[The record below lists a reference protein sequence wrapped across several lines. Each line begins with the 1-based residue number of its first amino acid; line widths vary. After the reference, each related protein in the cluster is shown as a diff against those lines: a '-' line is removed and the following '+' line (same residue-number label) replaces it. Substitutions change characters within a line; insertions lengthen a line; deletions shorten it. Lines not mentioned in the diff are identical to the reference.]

1 MLSISFSR
9 LFYLYE
15 DSMQEYI
22 TEERFFTCL
31 SWLHS
36 VFSGMITSMMMGE
49 ICLNFNESNTSFF
62 WYSSCSKIP
71 FLLEEENWS
80 YNMQLVTILLS
91 LFMTLVFNILLFFRK
106 RQLEKV
112 RAEGIMVNYSC
123 DGVEISRRKEN
134 NPAFHKLNNFNRTV
148 VTPKA
153 SFMVFILN
161 SIYYFSLIL
170 SYLSATPSGIPVVG
184 QFFIC
189 LTFSNM
195 FFLNLLMETIFS
207 PPLRNSVTDVLL
219 FYRSA
224 YHAVNV

>member
-1 MLSISFSR
+1 
-9 LFYLYE
+9 
-15 DSMQEYI
+15 MQKYI
-22 TEERFFTCL
+22 TEDSFFTCL

-36 VFSGMITSMMMGE
+36 LFPGIITSMMVGE
-49 ICLNFNESNTSFF
+49 ICLNFNKSNTSFV
-62 WYSSCSKIP
+62 WYSSCSKTP

-80 YNMQLVTILLS
+80 YNMQLVTIPLS
-91 LFMTLVFNILLFFRK
+91 LFITLVVNILLFFRK
-106 RQLEKV
+106 RLLEKV
-112 RAEGIMVNYSC
+112 RAEGIMVVNYSC

-153 SFMVFILN
+153 SFLVFIVN
-161 SIYYFSLIL
+161 SLYYFTVIL
-170 SYLSATPSGIPVVG
+170 SYLSATPSGMPVVG
-184 QFFIC
+184 QFFIF

-219 FYRSA
+219 FYRRA

>member
-1 MLSISFSR
+1 
-9 LFYLYE
+9 
-15 DSMQEYI
+15 MQKYI
-22 TEERFFTCL
+22 TEESFFTCL

-36 VFSGMITSMMMGE
+36 LFPGIITSMMVGE

-62 WYSSCSKIP
+62 WYSSCSKTP

-91 LFMTLVFNILLFFRK
+91 LFITLVFNILLFFRK
-106 RQLEKV
+106 RKLEKI
-112 RAEGIMVNYSC
+112 RAEGIMVVKYSC
-123 DGVEISRRKEN
+123 DGVEISKRKGD
-134 NPAFHKLNNFNRTV
+134 NPAFHSLNNFNRTV

-153 SFMVFILN
+153 SFMVFTLN
-161 SIYYFSLIL
+161 SIYYFTLIL

-184 QFFIC
+184 QFFIF
-189 LTFSNM
+189 LTFSNI
-195 FFLNLLMETIFS
+195 FFLNLLIETIFS

-219 FYRSA
+219 FYRRA